1 MSGQRWPDDN
11 GNKAIESKRMKVQQS
26 ALDNYKYRNVRLGA
40 QQAMANPMAWTGLSI
55 GFTKSQTNSLL
66 CLSLPNSKQNLES
79 FCSAPALSE
88 TGESSELG
96 AASYT
101 ALLHSDN
108 FEACLDFHKRK
119 QAFENAAA
127 FPLDNLSVYVIG
139 TKQVWLRGYELKYL
153 NKPPSVL
160 S

>member
-11 GNKAIESKRMKVQQS
+11 GNRAIESKRMKVQQS

-40 QQAMANPMAWTGLSI
+40 QQAMANPMAWTGLSR

-66 CLSLPNSKQNLES
+66 CLSLPNSKQHLES
-79 FCSAPALSE
+79 FCSAPAPSE

-101 ALLHSDN
+101 TLLHSVH
-108 FEACLDFHKRK
+108 FEAVFTFIEESKHSRMS
-119 QAFENAAA
+119 QH
-127 FPLDNLSVYVIG
+127 FPLDNLNAYVIG
-139 TKQVWLRGYELKYL
+139 TKQMWLCGYVLEYL
-153 NKPPSVL
+153 NKPPSL
-160 S
+160 